1 MENEISR
8 KNTNEKKT
16 QKSYMQKKKCNKYSK
31 LSFPCFVLVVDLL
44 TAQILDLIAVY
55 YDAVS

>member
-1 MENEISR
+1 M
-8 KNTNEKKT
+8 KKRHKRVT
-16 QKSYMQKKKCNKYSK
+16 CRKKKCNKYSK